1 MQLLLTLKKYVPAMK
16 VSEVII
22 SCLAKPF
29 SLKKKLLLDNL
40 ESPLKLITQ
49 CFRKLFPSVEFGH
62 FQLTTANINKTFAA
76 DSCWWRILF
85 QYFSIPGCLIQG
97 GGRWGL
103 GLINFW
109 IFLWPPRPHMTAVYF
124 KIFSWARIF
133 FPKYIFQR
141 LNYVLCW

>member
-49 CFRKLFPSVEFGH
+49 CFRKLFPSVEFDH

-76 DSCWWRILF
+76 DSC
-85 QYFSIPGCLIQG
+85 
-97 GGRWGL
+97 
-103 GLINFW
+103 
-109 IFLWPPRPHMTAVYF
+109 
-124 KIFSWARIF
+124 
-133 FPKYIFQR
+133 
-141 LNYVLCW
+141 